1 MEKLMIE
8 MLNKIGLSQIESEVY
23 LSALKSKTKTAYDIS
38 KNLKTRSSV
47 YGTLDKLKEKNL
59 ITESKNKNKKI
70 YNAKKIEDLVENKK
84 EELESV
90 YKNILTLSKKY
101 IDNTGTEIKIFKGEK
116 QIKEAIRYGLAE
128 STKKEILCIYPSS
141 SKITISPT
149 DTIYYNENIYLS
161 KKGFKKIILSDKKVR
176 DEYKTLDKDLGFERY
191 TSEDEIFKKV
201 SESAIGFE
209 KIGDKLIK
217 IYFYKDST
225 ILILENKNLATLF
238 DFIFNLNKTNL

>member
-1 MEKLMIE
+1 LYG
-8 MLNKIGLSQIESEVY
+8 KI
-23 LSALKSKTKTAYDIS
+23 
-38 KNLKTRSSV
+38 
-47 YGTLDKLKEKNL
+47 
-59 ITESKNKNKKI
+59 
-70 YNAKKIEDLVENKK
+70 NAKKIEDLVENKK